1 MTNRVDLIKGGD
13 GRAPALAS
21 PVVDCKATYFGQSDK
36 MEIEL
41 AKSFIRE
48 CVDILMRLAK
58 FYGFRDDKFSIKN
71 TYDHW
76 IECCLNS
83 PESPIAFIKYKL
95 NAFYFYWSRD
105 IGTDVSG
112 VAKNPSYLFDN
123 PKFIIGGRFC
133 RFLLKMRR
141 DDFKLFLSF
150 ITSVLYS
157 KMGMPRPGL
166 VFLHNSAKKTLQKLT
181 TPPVIQKPFSL
192 SRWSDETRIDG
203 TIYQD
208 RIKFE
213 AERMVRELFKGRVYS
228 TLDRVKPFVPSTSA
242 NYILSRGKCGT
253 IGVLFES
260 GILKKYQTLE
270 KLVEVMEVQTGADTS
285 AYTYDRQKIISAVD
299 YTKLSIRFTMLYQE
313 IIDRAL
319 LEPARAELVA
329 LAESLKAR
337 VISKGPPFTYCA
349 LKPLQKFLWR
359 TLREHKAFKLI
370 GEPVTPMVLQDIVG
384 ANLKEEEKFLSVDYA
399 DATNQI
405 HGWLSEC
412 IMREI
417 AKVIQLDENEE
428 MLAVRSLIHHE
439 IFLSEKDLMRLEPV
453 ERQKLKS
460 KQQTG
465 QLMGG
470 ILSFPILCIANAVVL
485 RLTKEITD
493 DRLYKIDD
501 LNFAVNGDDGLLKTT
516 IIGKQN
522 WERISEY
529 VGLSPSVGKV
539 YFNKFLLNINSEN
552 FIHYPTGYQSV
563 LSSRGKWR
571 LQHYESV
578 GTINMGLFMGLQ
590 RSTIIQPLSEKKQ
603 RERDEVNKITYLD
616 VKKHKIT
623 TKELSSIDVA
633 GTNSGLDFQTFGA
646 RARELIGNCPY
657 NLRERVLGAFIHKH
671 EKNIIFKLPYFIP
684 EHLGGL
690 GLPTVGGHCSSDSDL
705 RFARKIFENPDVFPL
720 PKRSPTASW
729 RFWEYAMKRFPEPRM
744 RMNDFVTHTNL
755 SLNDIRGLGCV
766 EAMFRIS
773 TLKSLFEEIQKS
785 DKAEKIY
792 QMQLARVWDTVRKS
806 GSPPPPF
813 KIFPQLIS
821 NDDVP
826 MYTPLGTLNSK
837 VGPLGELITSS
848 ASRSKSIGKLACRNT
863 DSLITD
869 RYIARSY
876 TAVTQ

>member
-1 MTNRVDLIKGGD
+1 MTNRVDLIKGGN

-21 PVVDCKATYFGQSDK
+21 PVVDCKTTYFGQADK
-36 MEIEL
+36 MEIDL

-58 FYGFRDDKFSIKN
+58 FYGFDDDKFSIKN

-157 KMGMPRPGL
+157 KMGMPRPDE
-166 VFLHNSAKKTLQKLT
+166 VFLHNSAKKTLKKLT

-192 SRWSDETRIDG
+192 TRWSDETKIDG

-208 RIKFE
+208 RVKVE
-213 AERMVRELFKGRVYS
+213 AVRMVQELFKDRVYS
-228 TLDRVKPFVPSTSA
+228 TLDRVKPSVPSTAA

-285 AYTYDRQKIISAVD
+285 AYTIDRQKIISAVD
-299 YTKLSIRFTMLYQE
+299 YTKLSTRFTMLYQE
-313 IIDRAL
+313 ILDRAIT
-319 LEPARAELVA
+319 EPANAELVP

-349 LKPLQKFLWR
+349 LKPLQKFLWK
-359 TLREHKAFKLI
+359 TLRQHRAFKLI
-370 GEPVTPMVLQDIVG
+370 GEPVTPMVLQDIIG

-417 AKVIQLDENEE
+417 AKVIQLDKSEE
-428 MLAVRSLIHHE
+428 ELAVRSLIHHE
-439 IFLSEKDLMRLEPV
+439 ISLSNKDLMRLEPG
-453 ERQKLKS
+453 EKKLLKS

-493 DRLYKIDD
+493 DRLYRVDD
-501 LNFAVNGDDGLLKTT
+501 LNFAVNGDDGLIKTT
-516 IIGKQN
+516 LIGKTN

-539 YFNKFLLNINSEN
+539 YFNKYLLNINSEN
-552 FIHYPTGYQSV
+552 FIHYPNGYQSV
-563 LSSRGKWR
+563 IGTKGKWR
-571 LQHYESV
+571 LQHFESV
-578 GTINMGLFMGLQ
+578 GNINMGLFMGLQ
-590 RSTIIQPLSEKKQ
+590 RSTIIQPLSKKEQ
-603 RERDEVNKITYLD
+603 KRKDDANKITNVD
-616 VKKHKIT
+616 VKKYKMT
-623 TKELSSIDVA
+623 QKELTSIDVA
-633 GTNSGLDFQTFGA
+633 GTKSGLDFQTFGA
-646 RARELIGNCPY
+646 RARELIDNCPY

-690 GLPTVGGHCSSDSDL
+690 GLPTVGGHCSSEQDL
-705 RFARKIFENPDVFPL
+705 RFARKLFENPDVFPL

-729 RFWEYAMKRFPEPRM
+729 RFWEYAVKRFPEPRM

-773 TLKSLFEEIQKS
+773 NIKKLFEEIQKS

-792 QMQLARVWDTVRKS
+792 QMQLARVWDSVRKS

-813 KIFPQLIS
+813 TKFPQLIT

-826 MYTPLGTLNSK
+826 MYTPLGTLTSK
-837 VGPLGELITSS
+837 VTAYGEIV
-848 ASRSKSIGKLACRNT
+848 ASHASHPEYYHKLAFVELPKRMYKT
-863 DSLITD
+863 LTPGFLTKI
-869 RYIARSY
+869 
-876 TAVTQ
+876 V